1 MLSERSLNSWV
12 FDTESEPGSLAAALL
27 WLTCVCPS
35 AVVSYV
41 AQDLEAC
48 GSTVP
53 QAQIPHMYRAEPRGN
68 ERATAAADPTRLRPG
83 AWCNSSR
90 CVLVTVASA

>member
-53 QAQIPHMYRAEPRGN
+53 QAQIPHMYAPSRVVTNALPQQ
-68 ERATAAADPTRLRPG
+68 PTRPFVVRQ
-83 AWCNSSR
+83 SSR
-90 CVLVTVASA
+90 TVPR